1 MCSIFTKYIVKS
13 ETILYNIT
21 KCVDEI
27 ANVHKVIEKRMMY
40 RNEII
45 DITQMLMSGKWIQ
58 RKAAL

>member
-45 DITQMLMSGKWIQ
+45 DITQMLMSGKWI
-58 RKAAL
+58 

>member
-21 KCVDEI
+21 KYVDGI
-27 ANVHKVIEKRMMY
+27 ANVHKVIGKRMMY

-45 DITQMLMSGKWIQ
+45 DITQMIMSGNWI
-58 RKAAL
+58 